1 VHSFKVL
8 CAQVLEHSFFKR
20 TGVVFGEYIYQ
31 AAVDYEHES
40 VYRHIKLRMVKFK
53 YFYTH
58 IIIMKKDL
66 EWLNKKINFVFQY
79 LMLLIF
85 TNFWISFM
93 LVEEV
98 YKIKNIMFHAL
109 VLMLGLAAAI
119 YAICFI
125 CKWYKEGQ
133 PSDEPKAMTG
143 RRFSKAL
150 MLSGKAKPAC
160 LSHS

>member
-1 VHSFKVL
+1 
-8 CAQVLEHSFFKR
+8 
-20 TGVVFGEYIYQ
+20 
-31 AAVDYEHES
+31 
-40 VYRHIKLRMVKFK
+40 MVKFK
-53 YFYTH
+53 YFYAH

-79 LMLLIF
+79 LVLLIIV
-85 TNFWISFM
+85 NFWISFM

-98 YKIKNIMFHAL
+98 YKMKSAVFHVL
-109 VLMLGLAAAI
+109 VLMLGLVAVI

-125 CKWYKEGQ
+125 CKWYREGQ
-133 PSDEPKAMTG
+133 PSDEPQAVTG